1 VRDEKETYIIQ
12 KYRENEEMMILI
24 YAQWCVNNYL
34 DPKALYNMAYPK
46 QQIPSLLDDVM
57 ASTVPKNESE
67 EITSDLVIQLLQMY
81 GNDDLAFVIQAK
93 AEEMNRKTKDHM

>member
-1 VRDEKETYIIQ
+1 MRDEKETYIIQ

-24 YAQWCVNNYL
+24 YAQWCVNNHL

-46 QQIPSLLDDVM
+46 QQIPSLLGDVM